1 MAGRKSF
8 WTNPRDGLVCALLLI
23 ATLPGGVW
31 AGPEAHAAWVSS
43 PNSPPSS
50 PPTPEPC
57 HAIGLTRDLAALLAE
72 EGGGGGVGGPL
83 GSSVL
88 LGSGVCHWNDNLKK
102 AGSLWTLQ
110 RARSPSL
117 SCYPRQE
124 LTGPKNTER
133 PSGQT
138 KAVFRF
144 AHKSLGNL
152 KLSKGFISPG
162 AEPTSKLKFSW
173 PGQRSCWL
181 STLPTGTFP
190 QPVT

>member
-1 MAGRKSF
+1 M
-8 WTNPRDGLVCALLLI
+8 
-23 ATLPGGVW
+23 W